1 MSWHCIQYI
10 SSPERAEASSPIFCL
25 DISQSPLAKSKNIQ
39 GESCYKGSLTEFYQS
54 FPFGTT
60 LELCD
65 QTTQNAPK
73 HSHCGKEYHRNSPF
87 VAGSRSHARTYPPLE
102 AEKDSKGP
110 GVDSGWKWQE
120 SSVKWSRNTSLWR
133 TRQCSLLADLDVF
146 SETWPKWG
154 MMRDGE
160 CWEQMPLE
168 PVIIAPESGYVPTPC
183 ASDYKGGAR
192 NGRDIEFK
200 HWLKRR
206 HGKSYPHPQRVEE
219 MMLWP
224 IGWSELAPLET
235 DKFQQWLASH
245 GKSCPPIVDIPEA
258 KS

>member
-1 MSWHCIQYI
+1 MSYTYLL
-10 SSPERAEASSPIFCL
+10 E
-25 DISQSPLAKSKNIQ
+25 Q
-39 GESCYKGSLTEFYQS
+39 GEESSAESFADIAQYALSRLSLTADVFCSNGNAMES
-54 FPFGTT
+54 F
-60 LELCD
+60 
-65 QTTQNAPK
+65 
-73 HSHCGKEYHRNSPF
+73 H
-87 VAGSRSHARTYPPLE
+87 GSRYGMMCEPSTASRGAESSKSSAADSHARTSQPLE
-102 AEKDSKGP
+102 AAKDSTGP
-110 GVDSGWKWQE
+110 GVDSGWKWPE
-120 SSVKWSRNTSLWR
+120 SSVKWSRNTSSWR

-192 NGRDIEFK
+192 NGRDSEFK

-235 DKFQQWLASH
+235 GKFHQWRLSH
-245 GKSCPPIVDIPEA
+245 GISYDNASLSHGEGEKRP
-258 KS
+258 

>member
-1 MSWHCIQYI
+1 MSYTYLQARGEE
-10 SSPERAEASSPIFCL
+10 SSAECFA
-25 DISQSPLAKSKNIQ
+25 DIAPCALSRL
-39 GESCYKGSLTEFYQS
+39 SLTAAKFYSNGNEMES
-54 FPFGTT
+54 F
-60 LELCD
+60 
-65 QTTQNAPK
+65 
-73 HSHCGKEYHRNSPF
+73 H
-87 VAGSRSHARTYPPLE
+87 GSRSGMTCEPSTVSRGVESSKSYAADSHAKTYQPLE
-102 AEKDSKGP
+102 AAKDSTGP

-120 SSVKWSRNTSLWR
+120 SSVKWSRNTSSWR
-133 TRQCSLLADLDVF
+133 TRQCSLLVDLDVF

-160 CWEQMPLE
+160 CWELMPQE

-192 NGRDIEFK
+192 NGRDSEFK

-224 IGWSELAPLET
+224 IGWSELAPLEMGR
-235 DKFQQWLASH
+235 FHQWQRSH
-245 GKSCPPIVDIPEA
+245 GISSNHNKP
-258 KS
+258 